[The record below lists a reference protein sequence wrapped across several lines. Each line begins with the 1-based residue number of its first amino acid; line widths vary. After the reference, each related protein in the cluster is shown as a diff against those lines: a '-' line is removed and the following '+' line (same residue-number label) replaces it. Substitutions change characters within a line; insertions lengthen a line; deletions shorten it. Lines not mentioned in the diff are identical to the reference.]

1 MNKIRSHPRMFF
13 LSPILKKPSFNRFFI
28 KTDSCFDNF
37 QDILG
42 LDQTTKNALE
52 FIMKQLSKY
61 YSETVDFYADIKVR
75 FGNWIFINCTESL

>member
-1 MNKIRSHPRMFF
+1 MNKIRSHPRLFF
-13 LSPILKKPSFNRFFI
+13 LSPILKKQLFNGFSI
-28 KTDSCFDNF
+28 KTDSYFDNF

-61 YSETVDFYADIKVR
+61 YSETVDFYADIKVW
-75 FGNWIFINCTESL
+75 FGYWI